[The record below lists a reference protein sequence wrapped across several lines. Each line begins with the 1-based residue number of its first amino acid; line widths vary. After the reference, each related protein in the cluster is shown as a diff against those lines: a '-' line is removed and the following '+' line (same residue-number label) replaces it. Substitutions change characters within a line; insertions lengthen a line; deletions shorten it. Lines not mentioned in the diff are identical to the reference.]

1 MRFDYQS
8 AWTERWNRFSNFDPT
23 VPNPGA
29 GGLPGAMVFAG
40 SGPGRTGKNTFDK
53 IPLDA
58 GYGIYYSGVAFL
70 NGPTTLQ
77 GFQTIPTAPN
87 VTNGLYRAFSLDSGF
102 PRNLITYPPIID
114 PTVANGT
121 SPQAYVASGNTLP
134 RYQNWSFTVQ
144 RQLSSSILLDVS
156 YTGNH
161 GTRLPQNPNYLGVLS
176 NMNNP
181 SILALGSKVLGA
193 DINSDIAKAAGISPP
208 YPGFVGNVAQAL
220 RPFPQYQGIGYRDW
234 PIGFSIYHSLQVM
247 LDKRFSNGMLFRA
260 FYTRSKLINDGAE
273 QGYSNG
279 GGTAPQNPI
288 NTQQLERAVS
298 ADDVP
303 NTFVFTWSYELPFG
317 KHRQHDVIYKLIS
330 GWTVNGI
337 LRYESG
343 RPERITM
350 ANDMGG
356 LLFNPV
362 KRPNV
367 VTGISALSDAV
378 NNGTFDPNKNVYFNR
393 GAWSDPGPLTFGN
406 APPRDA
412 HVRGFPN
419 AVEDANLFKETK
431 FGEKLNWRLEIEGGN
446 FTNRVVFCDP
456 NTNWSAGA
464 NFGLVSTQCNQ
475 PRSIQLGT
483 KLTF

>member
-1 MRFDYQS
+1 
-8 AWTERWNRFSNFDPT
+8 
-23 VPNPGA
+23 
-29 GGLPGAMVFAG
+29 MVIRG
-40 SGPGRTGKNTFDK
+40 
-53 IPLDA
+53 
-58 GYGIYYSGVAFL
+58 GYGIYYSGAAFL

-77 GFQTIPTAPN
+77 GFQTIPTAAN
-87 VTNGLYRAFSLDSGF
+87 VTNGLYPAFSLDAGF
-102 PRNLITYPPIID
+102 PRNLVTFPPIID

-121 SPQAYVASGNTLP
+121 SPQAYVPSGNTLP

-144 RQLSSSILLDVS
+144 RQVTSSILVDLS
-156 YTGNH
+156 YTANH
-161 GTRLPQNPNYLGVLS
+161 GTRLPQNPNYLGIPA

-181 SILALGSKVLGA
+181 AILALGSKVLGA

-220 RPFPQYQGIGYRDW
+220 RPFPQYQGISYRDF
-234 PIGFSIYHSLQVM
+234 PIGFSMYHSFQAKV
-247 LDKRFSNGMLFRA
+247 DKRFSNGMVFRA

-288 NTQQLERAVS
+288 NTQKLERGVS

-317 KHRQHDVIYKLIS
+317 KTRKHDLVQKLIS
-330 GWTVNGI
+330 GWTLNGI

-356 LLFNPV
+356 LLFNPL

-367 VTGISALSDAV
+367 VTGVSAYSDAIS
-378 NNGTFDPNKNVYFNR
+378 NGSFDPNRDRYFNR
-393 GAWSDPGPLTFGN
+393 AAWSDPGALQFGN

-412 HVRGFPN
+412 HVRGFYN
-419 AVEDANLFKETK
+419 AVEDASIFKETQ
-431 FGEKLNWRLEIEGGN
+431 FGEKLNWRLEFLGGN
-446 FTNRVVFCDP
+446 VTNRVVFCDP

-464 NFGLVSTQCNQ
+464 AFGQVSTQCNQ

-483 KLTF
+483 KLRF